1 MTGITK
7 EESVKMFARCAEV
20 ADTDEDI
27 VASFTNAILERAA
40 VGFEDDEWQESRYT
54 GRAVSRKIRALKI
67 NTGD

>member
-7 EESVKMFARCAEV
+7 EELMQMEIGARSQDMQYWLA
-20 ADTDEDI
+20 I
-27 VASFTNAILERAA
+27 VVNQILERAA
-40 VGFEDDEWQESRYT
+40 MGFEDDDEWQESRYT